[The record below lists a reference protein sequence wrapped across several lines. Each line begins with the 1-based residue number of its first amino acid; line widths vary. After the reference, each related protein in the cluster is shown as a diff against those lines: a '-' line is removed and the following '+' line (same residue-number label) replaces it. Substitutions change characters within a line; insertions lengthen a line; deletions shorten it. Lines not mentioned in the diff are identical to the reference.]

1 MLGLGKHAKAARYF
15 LFDLGHAHGALANVV
30 SERHSRI
37 ADEAQYRVGVKPEA
51 AQQVGRD

>member
-1 MLGLGKHAKAARYF
+1 MLGLGKHAEAARYF
-15 LFDLGHAHGALANVV
+15 LFDLGHAHDALANVV